1 MKRLCFLSP
10 DVARTREAVSALR
23 EAGVGDSNLMV
34 IARGDIALEE
44 LPSAGIDKTD
54 ATAGLTRGL
63 VAGGVI
69 GAIAGILVIAF
80 EDVGLALGGGAIPLF
95 ALFGAGVS
103 GLATLLGGASVSS
116 SRLRRFEHAI
126 EGEGRILLM
135 VDVLDTRA
143 QELQERVRRAAP
155 EVEFAGE
162 EPAAPIV
169 PP

>member
-10 DVARTREAVSALR
+10 DVARTRKAVAALR

-34 IARGDIALEE
+34 IARGDVPLEE
-44 LPSAGIDKTD
+44 LPAAGIDKTD

-63 VAGGVI
+63 AAGGVI
-69 GAIAGILVIAF
+69 GGVAGILVIAV
-80 EDVGLALGGGAIPLF
+80 EDIGLALGGGAIPLF
-95 ALFGAGVS
+95 ALFGASVS
-103 GLATLLGGASVSS
+103 GLATLLAGASVSS

-135 VDVLDTRA
+135 VDVLDDRA
-143 QELQERVRRAAP
+143 QALQELVRQSAP

-162 EPAAPIV
+162 EPSAPII